1 MHKKYNKFLIV
12 SFIVVSIL
20 GVYSYFYNDLRS
32 EAATLDENGDPITSS
47 LDTTTT
53 TSSPTTSSSNQVAED
68 TAFLM
73 KLTSLT
79 TIKVDASLFKN
90 KGFGL
95 LVDNNIKLDPVPYG
109 RTNPFSPTTS
119 SVTNTNNAVTLLLK
133 TNPVSLVTSKSAI
146 LNGSLEGATSDNIY
160 FEYGTTNTLGKVTPK
175 VIPSLIGNFASNL
188 LGLTS
193 KTTYFYRAAASING
207 TITLGE
213 IISFTTN

>member
-32 EAATLDENGDPITSS
+32 EAATAVDEDSPLTSS

-53 TSSPTTSSSNQVAED
+53 TSNTVTTSNQVTED

-73 KLTSLT
+73 KLVSLT
-79 TIKVDASLFKN
+79 RIKVDASLFTN
-90 KGFGL
+90 KAFQL
-95 LVDNNIKLDPVPYG
+95 LVDNNIKLEAVPYG

-119 SVTNTNNAVTLLLK
+119 SVINTNNKITFLLK
-133 TNPVSLVTSKSAI
+133 TNPATLVTSKSAI

-160 FEYGTTNTLGKVTPK
+160 FEYGTTETLGKVTPK

-188 LGLTS
+188 IGLTS
-193 KTTYFYRAAASING
+193 KTTYFFRAVASVNG
-207 TITLGE
+207 ALTFGDIT
-213 IISFTTN
+213 SFTTN